1 VAKRA
6 SKKTKTVKRS
16 AAKPSRTVKAAVS
29 KRSGAKKPARAKQSA
44 ARGPA
49 VTLTSLFLSELD
61 REGPL
66 TKRALERVPVG
77 RDDWKPHAKSMPL
90 GRLASLVA
98 MMPGWITMMIERD
111 DFDLNPPGGSSG
123 QGQFSYQARTPSEL
137 LKMVD
142 EGVAGAKKALQQTT
156 DAHLMKPWR
165 LLVAGKVVAEHP
177 RHVMLRDSINHL
189 AHHRGQLTVYLRL
202 NDVQVPAIY
211 GPSADDQRFN

>member
-1 VAKRA
+1 L
-6 SKKTKTVKRS
+6 
-16 AAKPSRTVKAAVS
+16 PSRTVKAAAA
-29 KRSGAKKPARAKQSA
+29 KRSGAKPARAKQPA
-44 ARGPA
+44 AKGPA
-49 VTLTSLFLSELD
+49 VTLTSLFLGELD

-66 TKRALERVPVG
+66 TKRALERVPEG

-123 QGQFSYQARTPSEL
+123 QFSYQARTAPEL

-142 EGVAGAKKALQQTT
+142 EGVAGAKKALQRTT

-165 LLVAGKVVAEHP
+165 LLVAGKVVSEQP